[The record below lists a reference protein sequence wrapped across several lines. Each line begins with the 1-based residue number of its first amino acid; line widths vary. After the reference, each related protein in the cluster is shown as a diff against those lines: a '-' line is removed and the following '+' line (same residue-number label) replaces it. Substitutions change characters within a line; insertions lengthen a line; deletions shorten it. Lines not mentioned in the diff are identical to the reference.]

1 MRTKLPRIFL
11 GALLGALASQTGHA
25 AMIIIAEETGGDV
38 VFTYSGDVDITGATA
53 EGPASAIAFAGVI
66 PNISVLGNTDGA
78 SDIDAY
84 NLSGPTSIG
93 SGTQTNASSFTGNLF
108 VVQMNLTQV
117 RLADGYVDET
127 FISGSFTF
135 TGTDL
140 ATLGIDDS
148 TDYVWTVIGSGDT
161 ITLTFLVP
169 PVPEPSTLTFTA
181 LGLVGMGWL
190 GRPRRK
196 R

>member
-1 MRTKLPRIFL
+1 
-11 GALLGALASQTGHA
+11 
-25 AMIIIAEETGGDV
+25 
-38 VFTYSGDVDITGATA
+38 
-53 EGPASAIAFAGVI
+53 
-66 PNISVLGNTDGA
+66 
-78 SDIDAY
+78 
-84 NLSGPTSIG
+84 
-93 SGTQTNASSFTGNLF
+93 
-108 VVQMNLTQV
+108 MNLTQV